1 MGSEPGDRCFLGARL
16 LVFCSPAWLCT
27 RSSQRIAPCG
37 QGCCLQISGVPG
49 TDLSPLQGRAVL
61 LLEPVLPAG
70 KLGTIS
76 PAFLLAL
83 TPKPGLSY
91 LLHQPGR
98 CPKSSQ
104 AGSTPCSQRE
114 GGCFSVSAH
123 ANGKKL
129 QKKKSRKRKNFV
141 RRVPLNDDG
150 TNDVLA

>member
-1 MGSEPGDRCFLGARL
+1 MGSEPGDRCFLEARL
-16 LVFCSPAWLCT
+16 LVFCLPAWLCT

-37 QGCCLQISGVPG
+37 QGCCLQISGVPE
-49 TDLSPLQGRAVL
+49 TDVSPLQGRAVL

-98 CPKSSQ
+98 CPKSLQ

-114 GGCFSVSAH
+114 GGCFSVSVH

-129 QKKKSRKRKNFV
+129 QEKKIKKEEKLFEKGPV
-141 RRVPLNDDG
+141 
-150 TNDVLA
+150 